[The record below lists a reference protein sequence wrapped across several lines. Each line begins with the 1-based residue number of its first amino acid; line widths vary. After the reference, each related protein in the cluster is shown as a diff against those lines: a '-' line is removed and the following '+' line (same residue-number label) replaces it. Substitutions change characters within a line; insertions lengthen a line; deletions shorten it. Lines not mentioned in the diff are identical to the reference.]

1 MKKNLIILLIGIISF
16 SFQGQVIAQETYK
29 EITLEKIFKQRTFS
43 PSMVYGIKSMNDG
56 EHYCTIKKGNIEEFS
71 YKTGDKVGT
80 IVTSSKI
87 VYNEDTLRISSYNF
101 SQDEKK
107 IIFPTETE
115 YIYRHSSKSN
125 YFIWD
130 IEKETLSALSKGGK
144 QRLATF
150 SPDGTMVAFVRENNI
165 FIKDLESGS
174 ETQVTEDGLFNNI
187 IYGTADWVY
196 EEEFAFTK
204 AFAWSPDGSKI
215 SFYRFDESNVK
226 EYFLT
231 YYGELYPEE
240 YKYKYPKAGED
251 NSIVEI
257 FVYNLNSNKTTKMDI
272 GAETDQYIPRIK
284 WTKEDNTL
292 GIFRLNRLQNKLEL
306 LLNNAETGDSKVVY
320 TDENKYY
327 ITESIYS
334 NMIFTDGKF
343 VITSEKDGYMHI
355 YLYSTEGELIKQLT
369 KGEWDVTDLIGF
381 DSKKKL
387 VYYISA
393 EVSPLDRDLYSVN
406 EKGKINKISQKTG
419 SNSARFSKTYK
430 YFINTYTNANTPPYI
445 TVNKSNGKEIRVLKD
460 NAKLLETMKEY
471 EYSKKGFFSFKTSE
485 SVELNGWKIL
495 PPDFDPSKKYPVLM
509 YVYGGP
515 GSQTV
520 RNSWGRSTLFW
531 FEMLAQKGII
541 VISVD
546 NRGTG
551 ARGEEFKKMTYKEL
565 GKYETIDQI
574 EAAKYLASLD
584 YIDADHIGIFGWSY
598 GGFMSTLCLT
608 KGADV
613 FSTAIAVAP
622 VTNWRYYDN
631 IYTERFMR
639 TPQENPNG
647 YDDNSP
653 INHVDKMKGNYL
665 LVHGGADDNVH
676 PQNTWDLISALV
688 AADKQ
693 FEMKV
698 YPNKNHGIYG
708 GNTTMHLYRRM
719 TDFLL
724 ENLSSN

>member
-1 MKKNLIILLIGIISF
+1 MKKNLLILLIGIISF
-16 SFQGQVIAQETYK
+16 ILQGQVIAQDTYK
-29 EITLEKIFKQRTFS
+29 EITLEKIFKQRVFS

-56 EHYCTIKKGNIEEFS
+56 EHYCTFKRGNIEEFS
-71 YKTGDKVGT
+71 YKTGEKRRT
-80 IVTSSKI
+80 ILASSKI
-87 VYNEDTLRISSYNF
+87 VYNEDTLRIRSYNF
-101 SQDEKK
+101 SKNEKK

-130 IEKETLSALSKGGK
+130 IEKETLSALSEGEK

-150 SPDGTMVAFVRENNI
+150 SPDGTKVAFVRENNI
-165 FIKDLESGS
+165 FIKDLGNGS
-174 ETQVTEDGLFNNI
+174 ETQITENGLFNNI

-196 EEEFAFTK
+196 EEEFGFTK

-215 SFYRFDESNVK
+215 AFYRFDESNVK

-257 FVYNLNSNKTTKMDI
+257 FVYDLNSNKTIKMDI
-272 GAETDQYIPRIK
+272 GTETDQYIPRIK
-284 WTKEDNTL
+284 WTKEANTL

-327 ITESIYS
+327 ITERIYS
-334 NMIFTDGKF
+334 NMIFTDGHF
-343 VITSEKDGYMHI
+343 IITSEKDGYMHI

-369 KGEWDVTDLIGF
+369 KGEWDVTKLIGF
-381 DSKKKL
+381 DNKKKL

-406 EKGKINKISQKTG
+406 KKGKITKISQITG
-419 SNSARFSKTYK
+419 SNSAGFSKTYK

-460 NAKLLETMKEY
+460 NAKLIETMKEY
-471 EYSKKGFFSFKTSE
+471 GFSKKEFFSFKTSE
-485 SVELNGWKIL
+485 FVELNGWKIL
-495 PPDFDPSKKYPVLM
+495 PPDFNPAKKYPVLM

-520 RNSWGRSTLFW
+520 RNSWGRSSLFW
-531 FEMLAQKGII
+531 YEMLAQKGII

-546 NRGTG
+546 SRGTG

-574 EAAKYLASLD
+574 EAAKYFASLD
-584 YIDADHIGIFGWSY
+584 YVDPDHIGIFGWSY

-622 VTNWRYYDN
+622 VSNWRYYDN

-639 TPQENPNG
+639 TPQENPSG

-665 LVHGGADDNVH
+665 LIHGGADDNVH
-676 PQNTWDLISALV
+676 PQNTWDLVSALV

-693 FEMKV
+693 FEMKI

-708 GNTTMHLYRRM
+708 GNTTMHLYRKM
-719 TDFLL
+719 TNFLL
-724 ENLSSN
+724 ENLK